1 VWDKLDRKQN
11 RQNTRSLH
19 EKKARRDLKK
29 IVIEDAIYKRYYRIL
44 GILVWWI
51 RDGKQYSS
59 ECTTDV
65 GMDDKEII
73 KITGNGS
80 FGF

>member
-59 ECTTDV
+59 EYIAQQMSV
-65 GMDDKEII
+65 WMIRR
-73 KITGNGS
+73 
-80 FGF
+80 